1 MADIIAQFQEDQKK
15 SLKVFFDQRSKDID
29 AIKKSGEDFIK
40 SLSKDSQPDVKKGFG
55 EVISQIKRTLSVG
68 SNPKR
73 EDFKKA
79 SEELSKIS
87 ESLANVMENPHGF
100 PPQLVTKLQE
110 ATTVAVNAIAEKT
123 PSLMGSGAKAA
134 GSKAMSAVGSFASG
148 TMMQMLSGIPMGAE
162 IGGAIGS
169 KVSGMFAKKDTTAQ
183 LQIAGALG
191 GRSVS
196 EEEAEEIAEAT
207 GGTSSSMSSMVD
219 SVGIGGSGGDDG
231 SGGRVLTNEL
241 LINIDDN
248 IQWMRDNSESA
259 ESRRER
265 LRGKDGGEVI
275 EMKTDEKGEQKGGFF
290 GDLFKNFKIGKLP
303 LGQLFSKGGLVKI
316 ITALGSTLLSGVT
329 TAFGAAGT
337 IGKGFLAKTGPTLM
351 KFIGPAALL
360 AGLAMAIKDGVDGW
374 FKSDEW
380 GVSKISGAL
389 GGLFGGTD
397 PAGSMKGVGKN
408 ALKWGLIGAGLG
420 SIVPVIGTGI
430 GFAVGALFGGILG
443 WFGGE
448 KISKAIQDI
457 GDWFQE
463 KWNGFLSIFGLDDK
477 KQSAETRKKELQVKQ
492 DKNKMEIQ
500 QLEAL
505 DKAGKLR
512 SGGKRRLQQLKQ
524 NQETVSAE
532 LKERESSSL
541 GLTEA
546 ERKAELEELN
556 MSLEETDWSTKYGI
570 KEAEH
575 ELAKKQK
582 GYDFAKKRHDQLL
595 DRLRSRGRSTEFAE
609 ANFKAHWQDPLD
621 AKKKEVADMKKR
633 RDALIAAAPKT
644 YTGGKIA
651 TGGLATLHPGEE
663 VLEAAEISRIERA
676 LSGQSLNQGAMDRI
690 GLGIGGGAGMG
701 AGSTVIDNS
710 VTNMSNTTITP
721 MVTHGQVLPHENR
734 TVRTGAFT

>member
-196 EEEAEEIAEAT
+196 EEEAEEIAEAN
-207 GGTSSSMSSMVD
+207 GGTAASMSSMGD
-219 SVGIGGSGGDDG
+219 SGGIGGSGGDDG

-448 KISKAIQDI
+448 KISKALDAI
-457 GDWFQE
+457 GKWFEE
-463 KWNGFLSIFGLDDK
+463 KWNGFLNIFGLGKKESKETKLKKVQEDK
-477 KQSAETRKKELQVKQ
+477 KEIDTELAALEAKKKKQGGKLRGNDAFRHRQLTAASANKAERERNLETTGFDLTDEQKAQRIKELSYTLDESTGFGSGFKYGIAEAEDELKDAEETYKIRLQRLNNNKYMNDAAKARRKEML
-492 DKNKMEIQ
+492 DKSIKEKRDAVQAMKNE
-500 QLEAL
+500 LEAL
-505 DKAGKLR
+505 
-512 SGGKRRLQQLKQ
+512 
-524 NQETVSAE
+524 
-532 LKERESSSL
+532 
-541 GLTEA
+541 
-546 ERKAELEELN
+546 
-556 MSLEETDWSTKYGI
+556 
-570 KEAEH
+570 
-575 ELAKKQK
+575 K
-582 GYDFAKKRHDQLL
+582 G
-595 DRLRSRGRSTEFAE
+595 
-609 ANFKAHWQDPLD
+609 N
-621 AKKKEVADMKKR
+621 
-633 RDALIAAAPKT
+633 APKT

-721 MVTHGQVLPHENR
+721 MVTRGQALPHENR